1 MEQGCRLPR
10 SVPLLNK
17 MRSLVALLFILV
29 AGPLSA
35 ADANFHLYL
44 LIGQSNMAGRGK
56 VTLEDKVAVPRVL
69 MLNKA
74 NEWVSAV
81 DPISF
86 DKKIAGVSLGRT
98 FGIEMAQANEDVKI
112 GLIPCAVGGT
122 PIRRWQQN
130 GDLYQAALKR
140 AKLAQKVGVIKG
152 ILWHQ
157 GESDSGNE
165 DTAKIYEQQ
174 LHAMI
179 VAWRKDLKL
188 PTVPVVVGELGQFW
202 KRAEHKAT
210 VDAALKG
217 LPGKVKQTS
226 WVTSAGLNHK
236 GDGVHFNAA
245 GYRELGKRYAAALC
259 TLQAK

>member
-1 MEQGCRLPR
+1 
-10 SVPLLNK
+10 
-17 MRSLVALLFILV
+17 
-29 AGPLSA
+29 
-35 ADANFHLYL
+35 
-44 LIGQSNMAGRGK
+44 
-56 VTLEDKVAVPRVL
+56 
-69 MLNKA
+69 
-74 NEWVSAV
+74 V

-179 VAWRKDLKL
+179 AAWRKDLGNEKIS
-188 PTVPVVVGELGQFW
+188 VVVGELGQFF
-202 KRAEHKAT
+202 KRAKHKST
-210 VDAALKG
+210 VDNALKV
-217 LPGKVKQTS
+217 LPNKVKHTA
-226 WVTSAGLNHK
+226 WVTSEGLGHK
-236 GDGVHFNAA
+236 GDVVHFNAA
-245 GYRELGKRYAAALC
+245 AYREFGKRYASKIKS
-259 TLQAK
+259 LQE

>member
-1 MEQGCRLPR
+1 
-10 SVPLLNK
+10 
-17 MRSLVALLFILV
+17 MRSLVAFFLVLV

-98 FGIEMAQANEDVKI
+98 FGLEMAKANQEIKI

-130 GDLYQAALKR
+130 GDLYQAALRR
-140 AKLAQKVGVIKG
+140 AKTAQQAGVIKG

-157 GESDSGNE
+157 GESDSGKAE
-165 DTAKIYEQQ
+165 TAKIYEQQ

-179 VAWRKDLKL
+179 TAWRKDLKN
-188 PTVPVVVGELGQFW
+188 PIVPVVVGELGQFW

-210 VDAALKG
+210 VDTALKT
-217 LPGKVKQTS
+217 LPAKVKHTA

-236 GDGVHFNAA
+236 GDGVHFDAT
-245 GYRELGKRYAAALC
+245 GYRELGKRYAAALR

>member
-1 MEQGCRLPR
+1 
-10 SVPLLNK
+10 
-17 MRSLVALLFILV
+17 MRRWLAIQFALVACFV
-29 AGPLSA
+29 QA

-56 VTLEDKVAVPRVL
+56 VALEDKVAVPRVL

-98 FGIEMAQANEDVKI
+98 FGIEMAKANPKVKI

-140 AKLAQKVGVIKG
+140 AKTAMKAGVIKG

-179 VAWRKDLKL
+179 AAWRKDLGNEKI
-188 PTVPVVVGELGQFW
+188 PVVVGELGQFF
-202 KRAEHKAT
+202 KKAKHKDT
-210 VDAALKG
+210 VDAALKA
-217 LPGKVKQTS
+217 LPKKVKRTA
-226 WVTSAGLNHK
+226 WVTSTGLGHN
-236 GDGVHFNAA
+236 GDVVHFSAA
-245 GYRELGKRYAAALC
+245 ACREFGKRYANKIK
-259 TLQAK
+259 TLQN

>member
-1 MEQGCRLPR
+1 MRRG
-10 SVPLLNK
+10 LL
-17 MRSLVALLFILV
+17 AFFALV
-29 AGPLSA
+29 AGTVSA

-56 VTLEDKVAVPRVL
+56 IALEDKVAVPRVL

-98 FGIEMAQANEDVKI
+98 FGIEMAKANPKIKI

-122 PIRRWQQN
+122 PIRRWQEN
-130 GDLYQAALKR
+130 GNLYQAALKR
-140 AKLAQKVGVIKG
+140 AKIAMKAGVLKG

-157 GESDSGNE
+157 GENDSGKE
-165 DTAKIYEQQ
+165 TTAKIYEQQ

-179 VAWRKDLKL
+179 AAWRKDLGDQNI
-188 PTVPVVVGELGQFW
+188 PIVVGEMGRFF
-202 KRAEHKAT
+202 KTAKFKPT
-210 VDAALKG
+210 VDAALKA
-217 LPGKVKQTS
+217 LPGKVKHTA
-226 WVTSAGLNHK
+226 WVTAEGLGHK
-236 GDGVHFNAA
+236 GDVVHFNAA
-245 GYRELGKRYAAALC
+245 GYREFGKRYAVAMKKL
-259 TLQAK
+259 LGSSK

>member
-1 MEQGCRLPR
+1 MRRWIFG
-10 SVPLLNK
+10 LLAI
-17 MRSLVALLFILV
+17 SACALQ
-29 AGPLSA
+29 A

-56 VTLEDKVAVPRVL
+56 VALEDKVAVPRVL

-86 DKKIAGVSLGRT
+86 DKTIAGVSLGRT
-98 FGIEMAQANEDVKI
+98 FGITMAKANPNIKI

-130 GDLYQAALKR
+130 GDLYKAALKR
-140 AKLAQKVGVIKG
+140 AQIAQKNGVIKG

-157 GESDSGNE
+157 GENDSGKE
-165 DTAKIYEQQ
+165 ATSKIYEQQ

-179 VAWRKDLKL
+179 IAWRNDLGDKDL
-188 PTVPVVVGELGQFW
+188 PIVVGEMGRFFVAA
-202 KRAEHKAT
+202 KFKPT
-210 VDAALKG
+210 VDAALKA
-217 LPGKVKQTS
+217 LPGKVKHTA
-226 WVTSAGLNHK
+226 WVSAEDLGHK
-236 GDGVHFNAA
+236 GDVVHFNAA
-245 GYRELGKRYAAALC
+245 GYRELGKRYAAKML
-259 TLQAK
+259 TLHK

>member
-1 MEQGCRLPR
+1 MHHWVLT
-10 SVPLLNK
+10 LLIA
-17 MRSLVALLFILV
+17 VAPALE
-29 AGPLSA
+29 A

-98 FGIEMAQANEDVKI
+98 FGIEMAKANPKVKI

-130 GDLYQAALKR
+130 GDLYQSALKR
-140 AKLAQKVGVIKG
+140 AQTAMKTGPIKG

-157 GESDSGNE
+157 GESDSGSE
-165 DTAKIYEQQ
+165 ATAEIYAQQ

-179 VAWRKDLKL
+179 AAWRKDLGNQKI
-188 PTVPVVVGELGQFW
+188 PVVVGELGQFF
-202 KRAEHKAT
+202 KRAKHKAK
-210 VDAALKG
+210 VDAALKV
-217 LPGKVKQTS
+217 LPGKVKHTA
-226 WVTSAGLNHK
+226 WVTSADLDHK
-236 GDGVHFNAA
+236 GDVVHFNAA
-245 GYRELGKRYAAALC
+245 SYREFGQRYAAALRK
-259 TLQAK
+259 LQAK

>member
-1 MEQGCRLPR
+1 MRVLP
-10 SVPLLNK
+10 
-17 MRSLVALLFILV
+17 AILLFITT
-29 AGPLSA
+29 AIQA

-56 VTLEDKVAVPRVL
+56 VVLEDKVAVPRVL

-74 NEWVSAV
+74 HEWVSAV

-98 FGIEMAQANEDVKI
+98 FGIEMAKANKDLKI

-140 AKLAQKVGVIKG
+140 AKLAQKAGVIKG

-165 DTAKIYEQQ
+165 ATAKIYEQQ

-179 VAWRKDLKL
+179 AAWRKDLGE
-188 PTVPVVVGELGQFW
+188 PNAPVIVGELGQFW
-202 KRAEHKAT
+202 KRANHKAT
-210 VDAALKG
+210 VDAALKS
-217 LPGKVKQTS
+217 LPTKVARTR
-226 WVTSAGLNHK
+226 WVTSAGLDHK
-236 GDGVHFNAA
+236 GDGVHFDAA
-245 GYRELGKRYAAALC
+245 GYRALGRRYARKMKLLLNAE
-259 TLQAK
+259 